1 VQEICI
7 VCFGDSV
14 TQGTP
19 QVHPEE
25 TFPRVLERRLNQRF
39 RPERAAFQVLNAGV
53 GGENT
58 AEGLARIQA
67 DVLDH
72 GPQIVIVEFGLNDVR
87 YEPEKQIPAPQFVE
101 NLGRIATAIMEI
113 GAQAILTTPSPII
126 NERHPYSQ
134 ATDYYRKWGGCNQAL
149 EEYVEGV
156 REAGR
161 IIPARVCD
169 IYEAFVER
177 AIEAEFR
184 GETLDY
190 RDLLS
195 LQPYISFEDGV
206 HPTASGQRLIAQELY
221 QVLLVMDV
229 IARGQA

>member
-1 VQEICI
+1 M
-7 VCFGDSV
+7 CFGDSV

-25 TFPRVLERRLNQRF
+25 TFPRLLERRLRSRFAQQRLF
-39 RPERAAFQVLNAGV
+39 FQVINSGV

-58 AEGLARIQA
+58 AEGLARIRT

-87 YEPEKQIPAPQFVE
+87 YEPEKHIPVPQFVE
-101 NLGRIATAIMEI
+101 NLGRIAAAVQEI
-113 GAQAILTTPSPII
+113 GSLMVLTTPNPII

-134 ATDYYRKWGGCNQAL
+134 AVDHYGRWGGCNQAL
-149 EEYVEGV
+149 AEYVEGV

-169 IYEAFVER
+169 IYEAFITKAV
-177 AIEAEFR
+177 EAEFR
-184 GETLDY
+184 GETPDH

-206 HPTASGQRLIAQELY
+206 HPTPTGQKLIAQELY
-221 QVLLVMDV
+221 KML
-229 IARGQA
+229 IAIVPQLTAE

>member
-1 VQEICI
+1 MQEISI

-14 TQGTP
+14 TLGTP
-19 QVHPEE
+19 HVHPEE
-25 TFPRVLERRLNQRF
+25 TFPRVLERRLRSRFAQQRIF
-39 RPERAAFQVLNAGV
+39 FQLINSGV

-58 AEGLARIQA
+58 VQGLARIQA

-87 YEPEKQIPAPQFVE
+87 YEPEWHIPVPQFVE
-101 NLGRIATAIMEI
+101 NLGRIASAIEEI
-113 GAQAILTTPSPII
+113 GSLVILTTPNPII

-134 ATDYYRKWGGCNQAL
+134 AVKYYDKWGGCNQAL

-169 IYEAFVER
+169 IYEAFVAK

-184 GETLDY
+184 GETPDY

-206 HPTASGQRLIAQELY
+206 HPTPTGQKLIAQELY
-221 QVLLVMDV
+221 KTLLNV
-229 IARGQA
+229 IPQLTAD

>member
-1 VQEICI
+1 VREICV

-14 TQGTP
+14 TEGIP
-19 QVHPEE
+19 HVDPEE
-25 TFPRVLERRLNQRF
+25 TFPRVLERRLNARF
-39 RPERAAFQVLNAGV
+39 RPRGTSFQLLNAGV

-58 AEGLARIQA
+58 TDGLARIRA

-72 GPQIVIVEFGLNDVR
+72 APQIVIVEFGLNDVR
-87 YEPEKQIPAPQFVE
+87 YEPEKSIPVPQFVE
-101 NLGRIATAIMEI
+101 NLGRIAAAIMDI
-113 GAQAILTTPSPII
+113 GAQIILTTPNPII

-134 ATDYYRKWGGCNQAL
+134 ATDYYDRWGGCNQAL
-149 EEYVEGV
+149 LEYVEGV

-184 GETLDY
+184 GETPDY

-195 LQPYISFEDGV
+195 LQPYLSFEDGV
-206 HPTASGQRLIAQELY
+206 HPTATGQRLIAQELY
-221 QVLLVMDV
+221 KLLLTLSPP
-229 IARGQA
+229 AEG

>member
-1 VQEICI
+1 LQEISI

-19 QVHPEE
+19 HVQPEE
-25 TFPRVLERRLNQRF
+25 TFPRILERRLRSRYAQRGVF
-39 RPERAAFQVLNAGV
+39 VQVTNSGV

-87 YEPEKQIPAPQFVE
+87 YEPEKHTPVPQFVE
-101 NLGRIATAIMEI
+101 NLGRIAAAIEEI
-113 GAQAILTTPSPII
+113 GSLVILTTPNPII

-134 ATDYYRKWGGCNQAL
+134 AVDHYDRWGGCNQAL

-169 IYEAFVER
+169 LYEAFVER

-184 GETLDY
+184 GETPDY

-206 HPTASGQRLIAQELY
+206 HPTPTGQRLIAQELY
-221 QVLLVMDV
+221 KLLITV
-229 IARGQA
+229 IPQIVAE

>member
-1 VQEICI
+1 VQEITI
-7 VCFGDSV
+7 VCLGDSV
-14 TQGTP
+14 TEGTP
-19 QVHPEE
+19 HVHPEE
-25 TFPRVLERRLNQRF
+25 TFPRVLERRLRL
-39 RPERAAFQVLNAGV
+39 RHAHERVFFQVLNAGV

-58 AEGLARIQA
+58 AEGLARIQT

-72 GPQIVIVEFGLNDVR
+72 GPQIVVVEFGLNDVR
-87 YEPEKQIPAPQFVE
+87 YEPEKHIPVPQFVE
-101 NLGRIATAIMEI
+101 NLGRIASAVHDT
-113 GAQAILTTPSPII
+113 GALVVLTTPNPII

-134 ATDYYRKWGGCNQAL
+134 AVDYYEPWGGCNQAL

-161 IIPARVCD
+161 ILPARVCA
-169 IYEAFVER
+169 IYEAFVAK

-184 GETLDY
+184 GETPDY

-206 HPTASGQRLIAQELY
+206 HPTATGQRLIAQELY
-221 QVLLVMDV
+221 KTLQGV
-229 IARGQA
+229 IPQLTA

>member
-1 VQEICI
+1 LQEISI

-19 QVHPEE
+19 HVQPEE
-25 TFPRVLERRLNQRF
+25 TFPRILERRLRSRYAQRGVF
-39 RPERAAFQVLNAGV
+39 LQVINSGV

-87 YEPEKQIPAPQFVE
+87 YEPEKHIPVPQFVE
-101 NLGRIATAIMEI
+101 NLGRIAAAIQEI
-113 GAQAILTTPSPII
+113 GSLVILTTPNPII

-134 ATDYYRKWGGCNQAL
+134 AVDYYDKWGGCKQAL

-169 IYEAFVER
+169 LYEAFVER

-184 GETLDY
+184 GETPDY
-190 RDLLS
+190 LDLLS

-206 HPTASGQRLIAQELY
+206 HPTPTGQRLIAQELY
-221 QVLLVMDV
+221 KLLITV
-229 IARGQA
+229 IPQIVAE

>member
-1 VQEICI
+1 MQELCI
-7 VCFGDSV
+7 VAFGDSV

-19 QVHPEE
+19 HVDPDE
-25 TFPRVLERRLNQRF
+25 TFPRVLERRLNARF
-39 RPERAAFQVLNAGV
+39 RPNAYFQVMNAGV

-58 AEGLARIQA
+58 VEGLARIQA

-72 GPQIVIVEFGLNDVR
+72 GPQIVIVEFGVNDVR
-87 YEPEKQIPAPQFVE
+87 YEPEKTIPVPEFVE
-101 NLGRIATAIMEI
+101 NLGRIAAMVMDI
-113 GAQAILTTPSPII
+113 GAQVILTTPSPII

-134 ATDYYRKWGGCNQAL
+134 ATDYYDKWGGCNQAL

-169 IYEAFVER
+169 IYEAFVEK

-184 GETLDY
+184 GETNDC

-195 LQPYISFEDGV
+195 LQPYISFEDGI
-206 HPTASGQRLIAQELY
+206 HPTATGQHLIAQELY
-221 QVLLVMDV
+221 KALLDMDIV
-229 IARGQA
+229 DEES

>member
-1 VQEICI
+1 LQEISI

-14 TQGTP
+14 TEGTP
-19 QVHPEE
+19 CVHPEE
-25 TFPRVLERRLNQRF
+25 TFPRVLERRLRSRFAQRGVF
-39 RPERAAFQVLNAGV
+39 FQAINAGV

-58 AEGLARIQA
+58 VEGLARIEQ
-67 DVLDH
+67 DVLAH
-72 GPQIVIVEFGLNDVR
+72 GPQIVVVEFGLNDVR
-87 YEPEKQIPAPQFVE
+87 YEPDKHVPVPQFVE
-101 NLGRIATAIMEI
+101 NLGRIASAIQEI
-113 GAQAILTTPSPII
+113 GSLVILTTPNPII

-134 ATDYYRKWGGCNQAL
+134 AVDYYDKWGGCNQAL

-169 IYEAFVER
+169 IYEAFV
-177 AIEAEFR
+177 AKAVEAEFR

-206 HPTASGQRLIAQELY
+206 HPTATGQRLIAQELY
-221 QVLLVMDV
+221 RMLTTIIPQWV
-229 IARGQA
+229 A

>member
-1 VQEICI
+1 VQEISI
-7 VCFGDSV
+7 VCFGNSV

-25 TFPRVLERRLNQRF
+25 TFPRVLERRLRSRYAQQRVF
-39 RPERAAFQVLNAGV
+39 FQLINSGV

-58 AEGLARIQA
+58 VEGLARIQA

-87 YEPEKQIPAPQFVE
+87 YEPEKHIPVPQFVE
-101 NLGRIATAIMEI
+101 NLGRIASAIQQI
-113 GAQAILTTPSPII
+113 GSLLILTTPNPII

-134 ATDYYRKWGGCNQAL
+134 AVDYYDKWGGCNQAL

-169 IYEAFVER
+169 LHEAFVER

-184 GETLDY
+184 GETPDH

-206 HPTASGQRLIAQELY
+206 HPTPTGQRLIAQELY
-221 QVLLVMDV
+221 KALVPMV
-229 IARGQA
+229 GQLIAE